1 MKKKTALGVGIIG
14 GAMGG
19 MVSALISSPQTQLAF
34 WHKDKANRANIL
46 FWDFVALFAV
56 LLVLGIVWKKKAL
69 IWGSLGVILAGIIIS
84 WYARKHW
91 GGLKDNQ
98 EVPQPY

>member
-1 MKKKTALGVGIIG
+1 MKKKTALGVGLIG

-46 FWDFVALFAV
+46 FWDFVAFFAV
-56 LLVLGIVWKKKAL
+56 LLVLGIVWHKKVL
-69 IWGSLGVILAGIIIS
+69 IWGSFGVLLSGICVS
-84 WYARKHW
+84 LYARKHW

-98 EVPQPY
+98 EVPTPY